1 MRLIRQMK
9 KLIGSLISAIFKIIL
24 FGLVATLI
32 TLLAYFA
39 WRANQPMEL
48 PQFGGRTY
56 FEWLEIRHASYD
68 DLAQE
73 YRMSHPRQNVKDGIC
88 FLSEVGI
95 QLVAAVANSGFYAL
109 AGIYPS
115 LQRFVDP
122 RDRRN
127 GLSPPAISWLQFL
140 PAWWET
146 YEKFVW
152 GMAEHAPQGPVPYCR
167 ILPQSKSP

>member
-1 MRLIRQMK
+1 MIM
-9 KLIGSLISAIFKIIL
+9 KLIGSLINAAFKIIL
-24 FGLVATLI
+24 FGLLATLI
-32 TLLAYFA
+32 APLAYFA
-39 WRANQPMEL
+39 WRANQPM
-48 PQFGGRTY
+48 QFGGRTY

-68 DLAQE
+68 HLAGE
-73 YRMSHPRQNVKDGIC
+73 YRISHPRKNVKDGIC

-95 QLVAAVANSGFYAL
+95 QLVAAVPNSGFYAL
-109 AGIYPS
+109 AGIFPS
-115 LQRFVDP
+115 LQRFVDS

-152 GMAEHAPQGPVPYCR
+152 GMATHAPHGPVPYCR
-167 ILPQSKSP
+167 ILPDQSK

>member
-1 MRLIRQMK
+1 VKEATEMMT
-9 KLIGSLISAIFKIIL
+9 LIGSLIKAMSKIIL
-24 FGLVATLI
+24 FGLLAALI
-32 TLLAYFA
+32 TPLAYFV
-39 WRANQPMEL
+39 WRANQPMGL

-56 FEWLEIRHASYD
+56 VEWLEIRHASYE
-68 DLAQE
+68 DLAGK
-73 YRMSHPRQNVKDGIC
+73 YRVSHPREDVKDGIC

-95 QLVAAVANSGFYAL
+95 QLVAAIPNSGFYAL

-122 RDRRN
+122 RDRRD
-127 GLSPPAISWLQFL
+127 GLASPAISWLQFL

-152 GMAEHAPQGPVPYCR
+152 GMAEHAPHGPVPYCR
-167 ILPQSKSP
+167 ILPG

>member
-1 MRLIRQMK
+1 MII
-9 KLIGSLISAIFKIIL
+9 KLIGSLIKAVFKIIL
-24 FGLVATLI
+24 FGLVAASI
-32 TLLAYFA
+32 TPLAYFA

-48 PQFGGRTY
+48 PQFGRRTY
-56 FEWLEIRHASYD
+56 FEWLEIRRASYD
-68 DLAQE
+68 DLAGE
-73 YRMSHPRQNVKDGIC
+73 YRIRHPRQNVKEEIC

-95 QLVAAVANSGFYAL
+95 QLVAAVPNSGFYAL

-115 LQRFVDP
+115 LQSFVDP
-122 RDRRN
+122 HDRRD

-140 PAWWET
+140 PAWWES

-167 ILPQSKSP
+167 ILPQ